1 MQYALTVVAVAA
13 QAKFVS
19 RYVTEAVAGLGIVKK
34 LDQLPLYF
42 SIGVANGLLPLLAYN
57 NAAGNHE
64 AQKNA
69 FRFGCIVSF
78 GFAFLCLIVY
88 EIFAEPL
95 WPVFL

>member
-64 AQKNA
+64 RRKNA
-69 FRFGCIVSF
+69 FSLRLHCIVW
-78 GFAFLCLIVY
+78 LCISVPYSL
-88 EIFAEPL
+88 
-95 WPVFL
+95 